1 MPTPTDG
8 LVIVAASRLTVQPA
22 ADGLAID
29 LANFRISLENL
40 LSSAQAGNI
49 RLRTTPTKPAV
60 ETRAAEATVTA
71 LKTALKPVELTF
83 EERKFT
89 ITVEEQ
95 YNLLV
100 FAPENGQINWQI
112 SNEKLRGLLD
122 RKVASIINV
131 KMVERVVMADTNQ
144 VTTEGRDG
152 RQVATDRLT
161 VEVKQATTATNQQPI
176 VVPIQTIAIKEK
188 RIYPDFEPGRF
199 AGLYLDISLA
209 KQTIYVVNG
218 NERVASYIIST
229 GRRQNPTPTGTYY
242 LKNKIPLAQSR
253 LYPGLWMKRWNA
265 LARTPDGGGYQGY
278 GIHDLPCF
286 DPNCNQVEGQSHL
299 GRPVSHGC
307 VRVEATGAGYIYD
320 NLPVGTPVYIH

>member
-1 MPTPTDG
+1 PTDG

-71 LKTALKPVELTF
+71 LKTALKPVELIF

-95 YNLLV
+95 YDLLD

-176 VVPIQTIAIKEK
+176 VVPIQTIAI
-188 RIYPDFEPGRF
+188 
-199 AGLYLDISLA
+199 
-209 KQTIYVVNG
+209 
-218 NERVASYIIST
+218 
-229 GRRQNPTPTGTYY
+229 
-242 LKNKIPLAQSR
+242 
-253 LYPGLWMKRWNA
+253 
-265 LARTPDGGGYQGY
+265 
-278 GIHDLPCF
+278 
-286 DPNCNQVEGQSHL
+286 
-299 GRPVSHGC
+299 
-307 VRVEATGAGYIYD
+307 
-320 NLPVGTPVYIH
+320 